1 MNYRVDDLLYGYL
14 QYKAT
19 YNPNKDRLYITS
31 DNLRKNK
38 SNLSKCEFYLPSA
51 VQSLIESGECD
62 VRLFETPSK
71 WMGVTYRDD
80 SEAFSRFIKEQRA
93 IGNYPPKLW
102 K

>member
-1 MNYRVDDLLYGYL
+1 MNCFGFTPSFTGKLKKLFEEF
-14 QYKAT
+14 
-19 YNPNKDRLYITS
+19 
-31 DNLRKNK
+31 LRKNK

-93 IGNYPPKLW
+93 IGNYPQKLW